1 MGRFVAADAVGGQF
15 SSHSSCLIPTLF
27 ANCVISKFMKLI
39 RRLLLLAHFKGHS
52 SINGELNHLELENDP
67 CFLGLC
73 ALGHNNCFIISER
86 C

>member
-1 MGRFVAADAVGGQF
+1 
-15 SSHSSCLIPTLF
+15 
-27 ANCVISKFMKLI
+27 MKLI